1 MGGFIMY
8 DKCVA
13 LLKSRGVE
21 ISDIIECVVFLQK
34 DYVEDIDSIDIKPIV
49 NSVLNKR
56 EVQHALITGINIDIS
71 VENNN
76 FGGNY
81 IEDIIHRDEGLYGID
96 EVLAYGIC
104 NLYGS
109 IALTNYGY
117 IDKVKPGIIGTLNE
131 HNNGT
136 CNTFLDDIV
145 GAIAASA
152 ASKLAHS
159 QHQERNINK

>member
-1 MGGFIMY
+1 MGGFNMY
-8 DKCVA
+8 EKCVE
-13 LLKSRGVE
+13 LLKSRGVTIE
-21 ISDIIECVVFLQK
+21 DIVECVIFLQK
-34 DYVEDIDSIDIKPIV
+34 DYVDNLESIDIHAII

-56 EVQHALITGINIDIS
+56 EVQHALITGINIDIA
-71 VENNN
+71 VENDD
-76 FGGNY
+76 FGGSY

-117 IDKVKPGIIGTLNE
+117 IDKVKPGIIGTLND
-131 HNNGT
+131 HNQGQ

-145 GAIAASA
+145 GAIAAAA

-159 QHQERNINK
+159 QHHDESAM

>member
-1 MGGFIMY
+1 MY

-34 DYVEDIDSIDIKPIV
+34 DYVEDIYSIDIKPIV

-76 FGGNY
+76 FGGNF